1 MNKIYKVVWN
11 TVRNCYVVGSELIS
25 SKSGRHSTSNG
36 KSSSLKVTLTVLALC
51 GMTALGSGVAPAY
64 AADAGTAVASQYV
77 AVLVNTDNNYYY
89 TSRGRKV
96 QYGDTR
102 DFDGHSYHKE
112 TVSDETYWVRDGYT
126 IKYEENERYPGA
138 QKDNIIKAYKTSSY
152 EADSSDEGLLKSN
165 QIMVESA
172 GISTLTGVDLDN
184 VSGGTY
190 VGATNSGSTS
200 TPSSFNYMI
209 KDDNGTYVDAG
220 NTNFSK
226 RFKAATKN
234 TDGTYSYNGEV
245 IANDNL
251 YVVNEQVGVFL
262 TSSGKVY
269 TGKVFGANNE
279 VLMTTKSDEGTM
291 YSYWGADTPDPNTK
305 LADMTIGQFNQAL
318 EKVNNNSKAVAG
330 DTIKE
335 IKTTAKTDGGTIDLV
350 RRGQYNSATGK
361 YEGEYTVGDGITI
374 TSHGGTN
381 GEDVKI
387 NFSNG
392 TTGFDVAAGS
402 KVEAIKATESTTDIT
417 GLKINGETYNIKT
430 GQTYTAGDN
439 ITIDGNK
446 ISATDTTLVAG
457 KAEKKGDSYIVKDT
471 AGNEVTLEDVAS
483 ANKLTEVN
491 NQVTENTQNIT
502 RNTQNITKNTTNITE
517 LGEKLKGAVMYD
529 STATGF
535 NKNNVT
541 LGGTTYDSATKTGG
555 TKITNLARGTND
567 SDAVNFSQLSEV
579 KDAENYV
586 ISGSLSKTDG
596 TITLNRLKDGPVTI
610 TGLNDYVKGIDSYVT
625 SATLNGNT
633 LTLTRNQGLDSLT
646 VDLSSLT
653 EGLNT
658 SDYRVV
664 ANPAKDSGG
673 IYKPDASGNIELTVQ
688 DTKTGATAT
697 VQLSDIASATTVT
710 NNYTTL
716 DTKID
721 NTRTDIT
728 NEYNT
733 AIDNAKTEIQN
744 DYNTKIDAAKTHYYS
759 VNSSATGEG
768 SNYNNDGAVGLGS
781 IAVGANAY
789 ANGRIGA
796 SAFGNRAYADGERA
810 LAVGYG
816 SKAQGLAAIAIG
828 TGSRHGADGTDAIAI
843 GEQSYAKGNYTTAV
857 GGYSQAVADGAT
869 AFGQQAVASG
879 SNSTA
884 IGIQSQALGNQST
897 AVGDYSKTEG
907 IATAAFGGHSKTT
920 GDFATALGYASKS
933 VTRGTAVGAAS
944 SVTGE
949 TGTALGLLSTAS
961 ANGSVAL
968 GAQSSADIDAGVTGY
983 NPNAVEGEDLT
994 SPTWTSTLGAVSVG
1008 AAATVDKDGNP
1019 VAQKTRQITNLA
1031 AGTVDT
1037 DAVNV
1042 AQLKKSRVE
1051 LTDGTNTTV
1060 NSTNDETDGHVIYSV
1075 DVKTNGTINEGDTNI
1090 VTGDTVYNALQNV
1103 SWKAQVNGN
1112 DAKTVKKDGTLNFV
1126 NGDNIAI
1133 TSNDNGDI
1141 KISTTGLASS
1151 GDLWTAQAGGTDV
1164 KAVNQKVNFVGSDH
1178 ITVTGTD
1185 GQIQFE
1191 ATGLADTDFTNITNN
1206 AVTKIQ
1212 NIAKGEDVH
1221 IKADTYTV
1229 GNDGSVTMTYV
1240 DGNGNPV
1247 TGEAKITGIAKSDLS
1262 NITEEGDTYITKV
1275 ANKAVK
1281 VIDGE
1286 NTTVTPGKDGD
1297 VTTYAVNVDTSGKIE
1312 QNNTNIVTGDTVYNA
1327 LQNVSWK
1334 AQVNGTDAKTVKK
1347 DGTLNFID
1355 GDNIAITSNDNGD
1368 IKISTTGLASSGDL
1382 WTAQAG
1388 GTDVNAVNQKVNFVG
1403 SDHITVTGT
1412 DGQIKFEATGLADT
1426 DFTNITNNA
1435 ITKIQNIAKGE
1446 DVHIKAD
1453 TYTVGNDGSVTMT
1466 YVDGN
1471 GNPVTGEAKITGI
1484 AKSDLSNITNEGNNV
1499 INNIAKEAVK
1509 VVGGMNTTVEPSTTT
1524 DGPVEYKVNLNEDVN
1539 LGDTIYLNGSDG
1551 SISTTS
1557 GGAQLAFNNS
1567 GLTVSQAKNGLTNE
1581 TRIDGATITVDGGAG
1596 NQTIINGST
1605 AHIGSVLVNGG
1616 SGTATISGLTNQT
1629 TKYDGFA
1636 NGSGRAATEE
1646 QLKEVDS
1653 KAAAAKT
1660 TVTKGKNITVDEAK
1674 AADGSSTYTVGL
1686 ETDVVLGDNA
1696 IKLNGSDGSI
1706 SATSGGAQLAFNN
1719 SGLTVSQ
1726 AKDGLTN
1733 ETRIDGATITVDGG
1747 AGNQTIINGSTAHI
1761 GSVLVNGG
1769 SGTATISGLTN
1780 QTTKY
1785 DGFANG
1791 SGRAATEEQL
1801 KEVDSKAAAAK
1812 TTVTKGK
1819 NITVDE
1825 AKAADG
1831 SSTYTVGLETDVV
1844 LGDNAIKLNGS
1855 DGSISATSGTSSL
1868 NFNDKGLSLSN
1879 GKNSTVINGGTITV
1893 NGGDSVISGTQATFG
1908 KITLN
1913 AESGSTITGLSN
1925 TTTKYD
1931 GFATA
1936 GRAATEEQLK
1946 EVAGQAG
1953 EAIKTAGKGWNL
1965 TTKGASDS
1973 KTNIAPGG
1981 TVDFSSSNDNLV
1993 ISNAGADL
2001 SFSLSDNLDLTNN
2014 KDKKGSVKVGEN
2026 TTLTDE
2032 LLQVGKD
2039 VSLTA
2044 SALNVGTS
2052 SLTTS
2057 ALTVGGLTY
2066 ISSSGLNAN
2075 NRVISNVAT
2084 GVADTDAVNVG
2095 QLKSAI
2101 SGSQVSIKA
2110 GDGISVNKAGNQ
2122 YTINVNIEGLSNEHG
2137 TVSVSTDSD
2146 SSVIPKSTPTES
2158 ETITPAPAKRMNSLL
2173 VAEDAVV
2180 EPENSTSTGEKMY
2193 VKYTSNEVK
2202 LITDD
2207 ITNPEDAVTLNDGEK
2222 IDFVGGKNITTSSKQ
2237 GTDTDGKNYDKIT
2250 FSLKD
2255 DISVTS
2261 VTADKVT
2268 INNGPTINENG
2279 IDMNGKNITNTE
2291 SITINNGPT
2300 INSSGIDMNSQKIT
2314 NLADGE
2320 IAEGS
2325 TDAVNGGQL
2334 YNTNQAVIANAENI
2348 NSLSHSLNK
2357 LDSRINR
2364 VGAGAAALAALHPLD
2379 FDPDNKWDF
2388 AAGYG
2393 NYAGAN
2399 AVAIGTYYRPNENTM
2414 FSIGGSFGGGENMI
2428 NAGVSF
2434 KLGSGGSGITTSKT
2448 VMAKKIKEQDELLK
2462 AQDAKMKEQD
2472 EKIAKLEALV
2482 AQQGEMIQ
2490 QALGKK

>member
-77 AVLVNTDNNYYY
+77 AVLVNKDNNYYY
-89 TSRGRKV
+89 TSWGHKV

-112 TVSDETYWVRDGYT
+112 TVSGETYWVRDGYT

-138 QKDNIIKAYKTSSY
+138 RKDNIIKAYKTDSY
-152 EADSSDEGLLKSN
+152 EDSSDEGLLKSN
-165 QIMVESA
+165 QIMIESA
-172 GISTLTGVDLDN
+172 GISTLTGVDLDD

-209 KDDNGTYVDAG
+209 KDDNGTYINAG
-220 NTNFSK
+220 GSNYRTHFA
-226 RFKAATKN
+226 AATKN
-234 TDGTYSYNGEV
+234 SDGTYSYNGEV
-245 IANDNL
+245 LSNDNL
-251 YVVNEQVGVFL
+251 YVISSTDRYGNTTNKVGVFL

-279 VLMTTKSDEGTM
+279 VLMTTKSDSGTM

-335 IKTTAKTDGGTIDLV
+335 IKTTAKTEGGIDGGTIDLV
-350 RRGQYNSATGK
+350 RRGRYNSATGQ
-361 YEGEYTVGDGITI
+361 YEGEHKVGSGITV
-374 TSHGGTN
+374 SSRGGT
-381 GEDVKI
+381 GGKDVKI
-387 NFSNG
+387 HFSTGENN
-392 TTGFDVAAGS
+392 GFDVAAGS
-402 KVEAIKATESTTDIT
+402 KVEAVKATEDATDIT
-417 GLKINGETYNIKT
+417 SLKINGETYNIKT
-430 GQTYTAGDN
+430 GQDYKAGKNITINGNEISATDTDTTYTAGDN
-439 ITIDGNK
+439 VKINK
-446 ISATDTTLVAG
+446 DNVISATNTTLDAG

-483 ANKLTEVN
+483 ASQLTKVN
-491 NQVTENTQNIT
+491 NRVTKNTQDIT
-502 RNTQNITKNTTNITE
+502 NNTTNITE

-529 STATGF
+529 RTATSF
-535 NKNNVT
+535 DKNNVT
-541 LGGTTYDSATKTGG
+541 LGGTTYDSEKKTGG

-586 ISGSLSKTDG
+586 ISGSLSTTDG

-610 TGLNDYVKGIDSYVT
+610 TGLQSYVKGLDSYVT
-625 SATLNGNT
+625 SATLNGNM

-653 EGLNT
+653 EGLNK

-664 ANPAKDSGG
+664 ANPAEGSDG
-673 IYKPDASGNIELTVQ
+673 IYTPDDKGNIELTVQ
-688 DTKTGATAT
+688 DANSDKKTTIK
-697 VQLSDIASATTVT
+697 LSDIASVTTVDSKIT
-710 NNYTTL
+710 ETTQ
-716 DTKID
+716 T
-721 NTRTDIT
+721 IT
-728 NEYNT
+728 NEYKT

-744 DYNTKIDAAKTHYYS
+744 DYNTKIDAAKTHYFS
-759 VNSSATGEG
+759 VNPDNISGAG
-768 SNYNNDGAVGLGS
+768 NYDNDGAVGLDS
-781 IAVGANAY
+781 IAVGAGAY
-789 ANGRIGA
+789 ANGRLGA
-796 SAFGNRAYADGERA
+796 AAFGNRSHADGERS
-810 LAVGYG
+810 LAVGYNA
-816 SKAQGLAAIAIG
+816 KAEGMDTIAIG
-828 TGSRHGADGTDAIAI
+828 NSNNDKGAKGTNSIAIGAQADADGTQTIYRGKEYTD
-843 GEQSYAKGNYTTAV
+843 GTWGNATALGAYTEA
-857 GGYSQAVADGAT
+857 GAGAT
-869 AFGQQAVASG
+869 ALGASSKARG
-879 SNSTA
+879 WN
-884 IGIQSQALGNQST
+884 ST
-897 AVGDYSKTEG
+897 AVGMRAE
-907 IATAAFGGHSKTT
+907 
-920 GDFATALGYASKS
+920 
-933 VTRGTAVGAAS
+933 
-944 SVTGE
+944 
-949 TGTALGLLSTAS
+949 AS
-961 ANGSVAL
+961 AANGVAL
-968 GAQSSADIDAGVTGY
+968 GNASSATREADAKGVYDYVGYSAGV
-983 NPNAVEGEDLT
+983 VLSDGEKN
-994 SPTWTSTLGAVSVG
+994 STVWHANLGAVSIG
-1008 AAATVDKDGNP
+1008 NEAFATGETDEDGNLLHF
-1019 VAQKTRQITNLA
+1019 QYTRQLTGLA
-1031 AGTVDT
+1031 AGTADT

-1051 LTDGTNTTV
+1051 LTNGTNTTV
-1060 NSTNDETDGHVIYSV
+1060 KSTNDQTDGHVIYSV
-1075 DVKTNGTINEGDTNI
+1075 DVKTNGTIKQGDTNI
-1090 VTGDTVYNALQNV
+1090 VTGDTVYNALKDV
-1103 SWKAQVNGN
+1103 SWTANVNGQA
-1112 DAKTVKKDGTLNFV
+1112 AKTVKKDGTLNFV
-1126 NGDNIAI
+1126 NGDNISI
-1133 TSNDNGDI
+1133 SNEKGDI

-1185 GQIQFE
+1185 GQI
-1191 ATGLADTDFTNITNN
+1191 
-1206 AVTKIQ
+1206 
-1212 NIAKGEDVH
+1212 
-1221 IKADTYTV
+1221 
-1229 GNDGSVTMTYV
+1229 
-1240 DGNGNPV
+1240 
-1247 TGEAKITGIAKSDLS
+1247 
-1262 NITEEGDTYITKV
+1262 
-1275 ANKAVK
+1275 
-1281 VIDGE
+1281 
-1286 NTTVTPGKDGD
+1286 
-1297 VTTYAVNVDTSGKIE
+1297 
-1312 QNNTNIVTGDTVYNA
+1312 
-1327 LQNVSWK
+1327 
-1334 AQVNGTDAKTVKK
+1334 
-1347 DGTLNFID
+1347 
-1355 GDNIAITSNDNGD
+1355 
-1368 IKISTTGLASSGDL
+1368 
-1382 WTAQAG
+1382 
-1388 GTDVNAVNQKVNFVG
+1388 
-1403 SDHITVTGT
+1403 
-1412 DGQIKFEATGLADT
+1412 KFEATGLADT
-1426 DFTNITNNA
+1426 DLTNITNNA

-1471 GNPVTGEAKITGI
+1471 GNKVDGTAKITGI
-1484 AKSDLSNITNEGNNV
+1484 AKSDLTNITEGGKKV
-1499 INNIAKEAVK
+1499 INNLAKEAVK
-1509 VVGGMNTTVEPSTTT
+1509 VVSGMNTTVESSTTT

-1551 SISTTS
+1551 SISAKSGGAQLAFNNSGLTVSQAKNGLTNETRINGAEITVDGGIGNQTTIKGSTARIGSVLVNGGGGTATITGLTNKTTDYTGFANGSGRAATEEQLKEVDSKAAAAKTTVAKGKNITVDEAKAADGSSKYTVGLETDVVLGDNAIKLNGSDGSISAKS

-1605 AHIGSVLVNGG
+1605 ARIGSVLVNGG

-1660 TVTKGKNITVDEAK
+1660 TVTN
-1674 AADGSSTYTVGL
+1674 
-1686 ETDVVLGDNA
+1686 
-1696 IKLNGSDGSI
+1696 
-1706 SATSGGAQLAFNN
+1706 
-1719 SGLTVSQ
+1719 
-1726 AKDGLTN
+1726 
-1733 ETRIDGATITVDGG
+1733 
-1747 AGNQTIINGSTAHI
+1747 
-1761 GSVLVNGG
+1761 
-1769 SGTATISGLTN
+1769 
-1780 QTTKY
+1780 
-1785 DGFANG
+1785 
-1791 SGRAATEEQL
+1791 
-1801 KEVDSKAAAAK
+1801 
-1812 TTVTKGK
+1812 GK

-1879 GKNSTVINGGTITV
+1879 GKDSTVINGGTITV

-1908 KITLN
+1908 KIKLN
-1913 AESGSTITGLSN
+1913 AESGSTITGLTN
-1925 TTTKYD
+1925 TTTDYT

-1953 EAIKTAGKGWNL
+1953 EAIETAGKGWNL
-1965 TTKGASDS
+1965 TTNKGTA
-1973 KTNIAPGG
+1973 TNIAPGG
-1981 TVDFSSSNDNLV
+1981 TVDFSSSNDNLL

-2001 SFSLSDNLDLTNN
+2001 SFSLSDNLDLTKN
-2014 KDKKGSVKVGEN
+2014 DSKKGSVKVGEN
-2026 TTLTDE
+2026 TTLTDG
-2032 LLQVGKD
+2032 LLQVGTD

-2044 SALNVGTS
+2044 SALNVGNS

-2057 ALTVGGLTY
+2057 ALMIGGLTY
-2066 ISSSGLNAN
+2066 INSNGLNAN
-2075 NRVISNVAT
+2075 NRVISNVAA
-2084 GVADTDAVNVG
+2084 GILDTDAVNVG

-2110 GDGISVNKAGNQ
+2110 GDGISVAKTGNQ
-2122 YTINVNIEGLSNEHG
+2122 YTINVNIEGVTNNQG
-2137 TVSVSTDSD
+2137 KVTVSTGD
-2146 SSVIPKSTPTES
+2146 
-2158 ETITPAPAKRMNSLL
+2158 
-2173 VAEDAVV
+2173 
-2180 EPENSTSTGEKMY
+2180 STSTESGSESGSSGAKKSQVMDLMY
-2193 VKYTSNEVK
+2193 RTESNEVAPETT
-2202 LITDD
+2202 TDTGKA
-2207 ITNPEDAVTLNDGEK
+2207 IQIESIPEDIKLEADDNQAASVVNGETIK
-2222 IDFVGGKNITTSSKQ
+2222 IAGDGKNISTKANVTGAGSM
-2237 GTDTDGKNYDKIT
+2237 DTISV
-2250 FSLKD
+2250 SLKP
-2255 DISVTS
+2255 DIHVNS
-2261 VTADKVT
+2261 VT
-2268 INNGPTINENG
+2268 INNGGPTINNTG
-2279 IDMNGKNITNTE
+2279 IDMNGKSITNVENITV
-2291 SITINNGPT
+2291 NNGPT

-2482 AQQGEMIQ
+2482 ARQGEMIQ

>member
-77 AVLVNTDNNYYY
+77 AVLVNDSNNSKRNYR
-89 TSRGRKV
+89 T
-96 QYGDTR
+96 
-102 DFDGHSYHKE
+102 FDGYSYHKE
-112 TVSDETYWVRDGYT
+112 TVSGETYWVRDGYT
-126 IKYEENERYPGA
+126 IKYEENKRYPGA
-138 QKDNIIKAYKTSSY
+138 RKDNIIKAYKTDSY
-152 EADSSDEGLLKSN
+152 RASSDEGLLKSN
-165 QIMVESA
+165 QIMIESA
-172 GISTLTGVDLDN
+172 GISTLTGVDLDD

-209 KDDNGTYVDAG
+209 KDDNGTYIDAG
-220 NTNFSK
+220 GSNYRTHFA
-226 RFKAATKN
+226 AATKN
-234 TDGTYSYNGEV
+234 SDGTYSYNGEV
-245 IANDNL
+245 LSNDNL
-251 YVVNEQVGVFL
+251 YVISSTDRYGKTTNKVGVFL

-350 RRGQYNSATGK
+350 RRGQYNSATGQ

-446 ISATDTTLVAG
+446 ISATDTALVDG

-491 NQVTENTQNIT
+491 NQVTENTK
-502 RNTQNITKNTTNITE
+502 NITKNTTNITE

-541 LGGTTYDSATKTGG
+541 LGGTTYDSAKKTGG

-610 TGLNDYVKGIDSYVT
+610 TGLKDYVKGIDSYVT

-653 EGLNT
+653 EGLNK

-664 ANPAKDSGG
+664 ANPAEGSDG
-673 IYKPDASGNIELTVQ
+673 IYTPDDKGNIELTVQ
-688 DTKTGATAT
+688 DANSDKKTTIK
-697 VQLSDIASATTVT
+697 LSDIASVTTVDSKIT
-710 NNYTTL
+710 ETTQ
-716 DTKID
+716 T
-721 NTRTDIT
+721 IT
-728 NEYNT
+728 NEYKT

-744 DYNTKIDAAKTHYYS
+744 DYNTKIDAAKTHYFS
-759 VNSSATGEG
+759 VNPDNISGAG
-768 SNYNNDGAVGLGS
+768 NYDNDGAVGLDS
-781 IAVGANAY
+781 IAVGVGAY
-789 ANGRIGA
+789 ANGRLGA
-796 SAFGNRAYADGERA
+796 AAFGNRSHADGERS
-810 LAVGYG
+810 LAVGYNA
-816 SKAQGLAAIAIG
+816 KAEGMDTIAIG
-828 TGSRHGADGTDAIAI
+828 NSNNDKGAKGTNSIAIGAQADADGTQTIYRGKEYTD
-843 GEQSYAKGNYTTAV
+843 GTWGNATALGAYTEA
-857 GGYSQAVADGAT
+857 GAGAT
-869 AFGQQAVASG
+869 ALGASSKARG
-879 SNSTA
+879 WN
-884 IGIQSQALGNQST
+884 ST
-897 AVGDYSKTEG
+897 AVGMRAE
-907 IATAAFGGHSKTT
+907 
-920 GDFATALGYASKS
+920 AS
-933 VTRGTAVGAAS
+933 V
-944 SVTGE
+944 
-949 TGTALGLLSTAS
+949 
-961 ANGSVAL
+961 ANGVAL
-968 GAQSSADIDAGVTGY
+968 GNASSATREADAKGVYDYVGYSAGV
-983 NPNAVEGEDLT
+983 VLSDGEKN
-994 SPTWTSTLGAVSVG
+994 STVWHANLGAVSIG
-1008 AAATVDKDGNP
+1008 NEAFATGETDEDGNLLHF
-1019 VAQKTRQITNLA
+1019 QYTRQLTGLA
-1031 AGTVDT
+1031 AGTADT

-1060 NSTNDETDGHVIYSV
+1060 KSTNDQTDGHVIYSV

-1103 SWKAQVNGN
+1103 SWKAKVNGN
-1112 DAKTVKKDGTLNFV
+1112 DAKTVAKDGTLNFV
-1126 NGDNIAI
+1126 NGDNINI
-1133 TSNDNGDI
+1133 INDNGDI

-1151 GDLWTAQAGGTDV
+1151 GDLWTAQAGGKDV
-1164 KAVNQKVNFVGSDH
+1164 SAVKQKVNFNS
-1178 ITVTGTD
+1178 TD
-1185 GQIQFE
+1185 KHLVVESTKDGEIAF
-1191 ATGLADTDFTNITNN
+1191 ATKDLADTSFTNITKEGN
-1206 AVTKIQ
+1206 TYIKKL
-1212 NIAKGEDVH
+1212 AKGEDRH
-1221 IKADTYTV
+1221 IEAQEYAV

-1240 DGNGNPV
+1240 DGNGNTV
-1247 TGEAKITGIAKSDLS
+1247 DGTAKITGIAKSDLS
-1262 NITEEGDTYITKV
+1262 NITT
-1275 ANKAVK
+1275 
-1281 VIDGE
+1281 
-1286 NTTVTPGKDGD
+1286 
-1297 VTTYAVNVDTSGKIE
+1297 
-1312 QNNTNIVTGDTVYNA
+1312 
-1327 LQNVSWK
+1327 
-1334 AQVNGTDAKTVKK
+1334 
-1347 DGTLNFID
+1347 
-1355 GDNIAITSNDNGD
+1355 
-1368 IKISTTGLASSGDL
+1368 
-1382 WTAQAG
+1382 
-1388 GTDVNAVNQKVNFVG
+1388 
-1403 SDHITVTGT
+1403 
-1412 DGQIKFEATGLADT
+1412 
-1426 DFTNITNNA
+1426 
-1435 ITKIQNIAKGE
+1435 
-1446 DVHIKAD
+1446 
-1453 TYTVGNDGSVTMT
+1453 
-1466 YVDGN
+1466 
-1471 GNPVTGEAKITGI
+1471 
-1484 AKSDLSNITNEGNNV
+1484 EGNNV

-1509 VVGGMNTTVEPSTTT
+1509 VVGGMNMTVESSTTT
-1524 DGPVEYKVNLNEDVN
+1524 DGPLEYKVNLNEDVN

-1551 SISTTS
+1551 SISAKSGGAQLAFNNSGLTVSQAKNGLTNETRIDGATITVDGGAGNQTIINGSTARIGSVLVNGGSGTATISGLTNQTTKYDGFANGSGRAATEEQLKEVDSKAAAAKTTVTNGKNITVDEAKAADGSSTYTVGLETDVVLGDNAIKLNGSDGSISAKS

-1616 SGTATISGLTNQT
+1616 GGTATITGLTNKT
-1629 TKYDGFA
+1629 TDYTGFA
-1636 NGSGRAATEE
+1636 NGS
-1646 QLKEVDS
+1646 
-1653 KAAAAKT
+1653 
-1660 TVTKGKNITVDEAK
+1660 
-1674 AADGSSTYTVGL
+1674 
-1686 ETDVVLGDNA
+1686 
-1696 IKLNGSDGSI
+1696 
-1706 SATSGGAQLAFNN
+1706 
-1719 SGLTVSQ
+1719 
-1726 AKDGLTN
+1726 
-1733 ETRIDGATITVDGG
+1733 
-1747 AGNQTIINGSTAHI
+1747 
-1761 GSVLVNGG
+1761 
-1769 SGTATISGLTN
+1769 
-1780 QTTKY
+1780 
-1785 DGFANG
+1785 
-1791 SGRAATEEQL
+1791 
-1801 KEVDSKAAAAK
+1801 
-1812 TTVTKGK
+1812 
-1819 NITVDE
+1819 
-1825 AKAADG
+1825 
-1831 SSTYTVGLETDVV
+1831 
-1844 LGDNAIKLNGS
+1844 
-1855 DGSISATSGTSSL
+1855 
-1868 NFNDKGLSLSN
+1868 
-1879 GKNSTVINGGTITV
+1879 
-1893 NGGDSVISGTQATFG
+1893 
-1908 KITLN
+1908 
-1913 AESGSTITGLSN
+1913 
-1925 TTTKYD
+1925 
-1931 GFATA
+1931 

-1953 EAIKTAGKGWNL
+1953 EAIETAGKGWNL
-1965 TTKGASDS
+1965 TTNGKEAS
-1973 KTNIAPGG
+1973 KTNIKPGG
-1981 TVDFSSSNDNLV
+1981 TVDFSSSNDNLL

-2001 SFSLSDNLDLTNN
+2001 SFSLSDNLDLTKN
-2014 KDKKGSVKVGEN
+2014 DSKKGSVKVGEN
-2026 TTLTDE
+2026 TALSNE
-2032 LLQVGKD
+2032 LLQVG
-2039 VSLTA
+2039 
-2044 SALNVGTS
+2044 NS

-2057 ALTVGGLTY
+2057 ALMVGGLTY
-2066 ISSSGLNAN
+2066 INSSGLNAN
-2075 NRVISNVAT
+2075 NRVISNVAD
-2084 GVADTDAVNVG
+2084 GILDTDAVNVG

-2110 GDGISVNKAGNQ
+2110 GDGISIAKTGNQ
-2122 YTINVNIEGLSNEHG
+2122 YTINVNIEGVTNNQG
-2137 TVSVSTDSD
+2137 KVTVSTGD
-2146 SSVIPKSTPTES
+2146 
-2158 ETITPAPAKRMNSLL
+2158 
-2173 VAEDAVV
+2173 
-2180 EPENSTSTGEKMY
+2180 STSTESGSESGSSGAKKSQVMDLMY
-2193 VKYTSNEVK
+2193 RTESNEVAPETT
-2202 LITDD
+2202 TDTGKA
-2207 ITNPEDAVTLNDGEK
+2207 IQIESIPEDIKLEADDNQVASVVNGETIKIAGDGTNISTAATVTESG
-2222 IDFVGGKNITTSSKQ
+2222 SM
-2237 GTDTDGKNYDKIT
+2237 DTISV
-2250 FSLKD
+2250 SLKP
-2255 DISVTS
+2255 DIQVDS
-2261 VTADKVT
+2261 VT
-2268 INNGPTINENG
+2268 INNG
-2279 IDMNGKNITNTE
+2279 
-2291 SITINNGPT
+2291 GPT

>member
-77 AVLVNTDNNYYY
+77 AVLVNKDNNYYY
-89 TSRGRKV
+89 TSWGHKV

-112 TVSDETYWVRDGYT
+112 TVSGETYWVRDGYT

-138 QKDNIIKAYKTSSY
+138 RKDNIIKAYKTDSY
-152 EADSSDEGLLKSN
+152 EDSSDEGLLKSN
-165 QIMVESA
+165 QIMIESA
-172 GISTLTGVDLDN
+172 GISTLTGVDLDD

-209 KDDNGTYVDAG
+209 KDDNGTYIDAG
-220 NTNFSK
+220 GSNYRTHFA
-226 RFKAATKN
+226 AATKN
-234 TDGTYSYNGEV
+234 SDGTYSYNGEV
-245 IANDNL
+245 LSNDNL
-251 YVVNEQVGVFL
+251 YVISSTDRYGNTTNKVGVFL

-335 IKTTAKTDGGTIDLV
+335 IKTTAKTEGGTDGGTIDLV
-350 RRGQYNSATGK
+350 RRGQYNSATGQ

-381 GEDVKI
+381 GKDVKI

-446 ISATDTTLVAG
+446 ISATDTALVDG

-483 ANKLTEVN
+483 ASKLTEVN
-491 NQVTENTQNIT
+491 NQVTKNTQDIT
-502 RNTQNITKNTTNITE
+502 NNTTNITE

-529 STATGF
+529 RTATGF
-535 NKNNVT
+535 DKNNVT
-541 LGGTTYDSATKTGG
+541 LGGTPYDSTTKTGG
-555 TKITNLARGTND
+555 TKITNLARGTKD

-610 TGLNDYVKGIDSYVT
+610 TGLKDYVKGIDSYVT

-653 EGLNT
+653 EGLNK

-664 ANPAKDSGG
+664 ANPAEGSDG
-673 IYKPDASGNIELTVQ
+673 IYTPDDKGNIELTVQ
-688 DTKTGATAT
+688 DANSDKKTTIK
-697 VQLSDIASATTVT
+697 LSDIASVTTVDSKIT
-710 NNYTTL
+710 ETTQ
-716 DTKID
+716 T
-721 NTRTDIT
+721 IT
-728 NEYNT
+728 NEYKT

-744 DYNTKIDAAKTHYYS
+744 DYNTKIDAAKTHYFS
-759 VNSSATGEG
+759 VNPDNISGAG
-768 SNYNNDGAVGLGS
+768 NYDNDGAVGLDS
-781 IAVGANAY
+781 IAVGAGAY
-789 ANGRIGA
+789 ANGRLGA
-796 SAFGNRAYADGERA
+796 AAFGNRSHADGERS
-810 LAVGYG
+810 LAVGYNA
-816 SKAQGLAAIAIG
+816 KAEGMDTIAIG
-828 TGSRHGADGTDAIAI
+828 NSNNDKGAKGTNSIAIGAQADADGTQTIYRGKEYTD
-843 GEQSYAKGNYTTAV
+843 GTWGNATALGAYTEA
-857 GGYSQAVADGAT
+857 GAGAT
-869 AFGQQAVASG
+869 ALGASSKARG
-879 SNSTA
+879 WN
-884 IGIQSQALGNQST
+884 ST
-897 AVGDYSKTEG
+897 AVGMRAE
-907 IATAAFGGHSKTT
+907 
-920 GDFATALGYASKS
+920 AS
-933 VTRGTAVGAAS
+933 V
-944 SVTGE
+944 
-949 TGTALGLLSTAS
+949 
-961 ANGSVAL
+961 ANGVAL
-968 GAQSSADIDAGVTGY
+968 GNASSATREADAKGVYDYVGYSAGV
-983 NPNAVEGEDLT
+983 VLSDGEKN
-994 SPTWTSTLGAVSVG
+994 STVWHANLGAVSIG
-1008 AAATVDKDGNP
+1008 NEAFATGETDEDGNLLHF
-1019 VAQKTRQITNLA
+1019 QYTRQLTGLA
-1031 AGTVDT
+1031 AGTADT

-1051 LTDGTNTTV
+1051 LTNGTNTTV
-1060 NSTNDETDGHVIYSV
+1060 KSTNDQTDGHVIYSV
-1075 DVKTNGTINEGDTNI
+1075 DVKTNGTIKQGDTNI
-1090 VTGDTVYNALQNV
+1090 VTGDTVYNALKDV
-1103 SWKAQVNGN
+1103 SWTANVNGQA
-1112 DAKTVKKDGTLNFV
+1112 AKTVKKDGTLNFV
-1126 NGDNIAI
+1126 NGDNISI
-1133 TSNDNGDI
+1133 SNEKGDI

-1185 GQIQFE
+1185 GQI
-1191 ATGLADTDFTNITNN
+1191 
-1206 AVTKIQ
+1206 
-1212 NIAKGEDVH
+1212 
-1221 IKADTYTV
+1221 
-1229 GNDGSVTMTYV
+1229 
-1240 DGNGNPV
+1240 
-1247 TGEAKITGIAKSDLS
+1247 
-1262 NITEEGDTYITKV
+1262 
-1275 ANKAVK
+1275 
-1281 VIDGE
+1281 
-1286 NTTVTPGKDGD
+1286 
-1297 VTTYAVNVDTSGKIE
+1297 
-1312 QNNTNIVTGDTVYNA
+1312 
-1327 LQNVSWK
+1327 
-1334 AQVNGTDAKTVKK
+1334 
-1347 DGTLNFID
+1347 
-1355 GDNIAITSNDNGD
+1355 
-1368 IKISTTGLASSGDL
+1368 
-1382 WTAQAG
+1382 
-1388 GTDVNAVNQKVNFVG
+1388 
-1403 SDHITVTGT
+1403 
-1412 DGQIKFEATGLADT
+1412 KFEATGLADT
-1426 DFTNITNNA
+1426 DLTNITNNA

-1446 DVHIKAD
+1446 DVHIKSD
-1453 TYTVGNDGSVTMT
+1453 TYTVDNDGSVTMT

-1471 GNPVTGEAKITGI
+1471 GNTVGGTAKITGI
-1484 AKSDLSNITNEGNNV
+1484 AKSDLSNITTEGNTV
-1499 INNIAKEAVK
+1499 INNIAKKAVK
-1509 VVGGMNTTVEPSTTT
+1509 VVGGMNTTVESSTTT

-1551 SISTTS
+1551 SISAKSGGAQLAFNTSGLTVSQAKNGLTNKTRIDGATITVDGGVGNQTIINGSTAHIGSVLVNGGGGTATITGLTNKTTDYTGFANGSGRAATEEQLKEVDSKAAAAKTTVTNGKNITVNEAKADDGSSTYTVGLATDVTLGDNAIKLNGSDGSISAKS

-1660 TVTKGKNITVDEAK
+1660 TVTN
-1674 AADGSSTYTVGL
+1674 
-1686 ETDVVLGDNA
+1686 
-1696 IKLNGSDGSI
+1696 
-1706 SATSGGAQLAFNN
+1706 
-1719 SGLTVSQ
+1719 
-1726 AKDGLTN
+1726 
-1733 ETRIDGATITVDGG
+1733 
-1747 AGNQTIINGSTAHI
+1747 
-1761 GSVLVNGG
+1761 
-1769 SGTATISGLTN
+1769 
-1780 QTTKY
+1780 
-1785 DGFANG
+1785 
-1791 SGRAATEEQL
+1791 
-1801 KEVDSKAAAAK
+1801 
-1812 TTVTKGK
+1812 GK

-1879 GKNSTVINGGTITV
+1879 GKDSTVINGGTITV

-1908 KITLN
+1908 KIKLN
-1913 AESGSTITGLSN
+1913 AEGGSTITGLTN
-1925 TTTKYD
+1925 TTTDYT

-1953 EAIKTAGKGWNL
+1953 EAIETAGKGWNL
-1965 TTKGASDS
+1965 TTNGKESS
-1973 KTNIAPGG
+1973 KTNIKPGG
-1981 TVDFSSSNDNLV
+1981 TVDFSSSNDNLL

-2001 SFSLSDNLDLTNN
+2001 SFSLSDNLDLTKN
-2014 KDKKGSVKVGEN
+2014 DSKKGSVKVGEN
-2026 TTLTDE
+2026 TTLTDG
-2032 LLQVGKD
+2032 LLRVGTD

-2044 SALNVGTS
+2044 SALNVGNS

-2057 ALTVGGLTY
+2057 ALMVGGLTY
-2066 ISSSGLNAN
+2066 INSNGLNAN
-2075 NRVISNVAT
+2075 NRVISNVAA
-2084 GVADTDAVNVG
+2084 GILDTDAVNVG

-2110 GDGISVNKAGNQ
+2110 GDGISVAKTGNQ
-2122 YTINVNIEGLSNEHG
+2122 YTINVNIEGVTNNQG
-2137 TVSVSTDSD
+2137 KVTVSTGD
-2146 SSVIPKSTPTES
+2146 
-2158 ETITPAPAKRMNSLL
+2158 
-2173 VAEDAVV
+2173 
-2180 EPENSTSTGEKMY
+2180 STSTESGSESGSSGAKKSQVMDLMY
-2193 VKYTSNEVK
+2193 RTESNEVAPETT
-2202 LITDD
+2202 TDTGKA
-2207 ITNPEDAVTLNDGEK
+2207 IQIESIPEDIKLEADDNQAASVVNGETIKIAGDGTNISTAATVTESG
-2222 IDFVGGKNITTSSKQ
+2222 SM
-2237 GTDTDGKNYDKIT
+2237 DTISV
-2250 FSLKD
+2250 SLKP
-2255 DISVTS
+2255 DIQVDS
-2261 VTADKVT
+2261 VT
-2268 INNGPTINENG
+2268 INNGGPTINNTG
-2279 IDMNGKNITNTE
+2279 IDMNGKSITNVENITV
-2291 SITINNGPT
+2291 NNGPT

-2482 AQQGEMIQ
+2482 ARQGEMIQ

>member
-25 SKSGRHSTSNG
+25 SKSGRHSTSND

-64 AADAGTAVASQYV
+64 AADAGMAVASQYV
-77 AVLVNTDNNYYY
+77 AVLVNKDNNYY
-89 TSRGRKV
+89 TSRGRTV

-102 DFDGHSYHKE
+102 YFDGHSYHKE
-112 TVSDETYWVRDGYT
+112 TVSGETYWVRDGYS

-138 QKDNIIKAYKTSSY
+138 QKNNIIKAYKTSSY
-152 EADSSDEGLLKSN
+152 TADSDEGLLKSN

-279 VLMTTKSDEGTM
+279 VLMTTKSDSGTM

-402 KVEAIKATESTTDIT
+402 KVEAVGTKEATT

-430 GQTYTAGDN
+430 GQTYTEGDN
-439 ITIDGNK
+439 ITIDGNI

-483 ANKLTEVN
+483 ANELTEVN
-491 NQVTENTQNIT
+491 NRVTKNTQDIT
-502 RNTQNITKNTTNITE
+502 NNTTNITN

-529 STATGF
+529 STDTGF

-541 LGGTTYDSATKTGG
+541 LGGTPYDSTTKTGG

-567 SDAVNFSQLSEV
+567 SDAVNFSQLKEV
-579 KDAENYV
+579 EDAENYV
-586 ISGSLSKTDG
+586 TDGSLSTTDG

-610 TGLNDYVKGIDSYVT
+610 TGLKDYVKGIDSYVT
-625 SATLNGNT
+625 RATLNGNT
-633 LTLTRNQGLDSLT
+633 LTLARNQGLDSLT
-646 VDLSSLT
+646 VNLGSLTDGLSST
-653 EGLNT
+653 
-658 SDYRVV
+658 DYRLIASATNGGKYVV
-664 ANPAKDSGG
+664 KNGEV
-673 IYKPDASGNIELTVQ
+673 NLTVQ
-688 DTKTGATAT
+688 DAQNPNHMETITISG
-697 VQLSDIASATTVT
+697 LASAADV
-710 NNYTTL
+710 
-716 DTKID
+716 
-721 NTRTDIT
+721 
-728 NEYNT
+728 NESKVHYFSVYEQKNM
-733 AIDNAKTEIQN
+733 AKLP
-744 DYNTKIDAAKTHYYS
+744 K
-759 VNSSATGEG
+759 
-768 SNYNNDGAVGLGS
+768 NYNNDGATGD
-781 IAVGANAY
+781 
-789 ANGRIGA
+789 R
-796 SAFGNRAYADGERA
+796 
-810 LAVGYG
+810 
-816 SKAQGLAAIAIG
+816 AIAIG
-828 TGSRHGADGTDAIAI
+828 VNASASGKFSVAI
-843 GEQSYAKGNYTTAV
+843 GSGQNSDGATTSGNYATAV
-857 GGYSQAVADGAT
+857 GNGSLASGESSMALGYNAKAINASSVAVGNESL
-869 AFGQQAVASG
+869 VNG
-879 SNSTA
+879 SNSM
-884 IGIQSQALGNQST
+884 ALGASSAVGNQDSIVDSAT
-897 AVGDYSKTEG
+897 AVGSL
-907 IATAAFGGHSKTT
+907 AHV
-920 GDFATALGYASKS
+920 YA
-933 VTRGTAVGAAS
+933 
-944 SVTGE
+944 E
-949 TGTALGLLSTAS
+949 DGTALGENAEVLSKGKMGTALGTAAKVKAREGTAIGAYSSVS
-961 ANGSVAL
+961 AEGGVAVGKGSVANR
-968 GAQSSADIDAGVTGY
+968 AAGMKGY
-983 NPNAVEGEDLT
+983 APVGEAGI
-994 SPTWTSTLGAVSVG
+994 SPVWKATDGAVSLG
-1008 AAATVDKDGNP
+1008 SDSSAR
-1019 VAQKTRQITNLA
+1019 TRQITNLA
-1031 AGTVDT
+1031 AGTENT

-1042 AQLKKSRVE
+1042 AQLKRARVE

-1060 NSTNDETDGHVIYSV
+1060 KSTNDQTDGHVIYSV

-1103 SWKAQVNGN
+1103 SWTAKVNGT
-1112 DAKTVKKDGTLNFV
+1112 DAKTVAKDGTLNFIDS
-1126 NGDNIAI
+1126 DNIAI
-1133 TSNDNGDI
+1133 TSTADGDI
-1141 KISTTGLASS
+1141 QIFTKGLASS
-1151 GDLWTAQAGGTDV
+1151 GDLWTAQAGGKDV
-1164 KAVNQKVNFVGSDH
+1164 KAVDQKVNFNSTDKHLVVESTQDGE
-1178 ITVTGTD
+1178 IT
-1185 GQIQFE
+1185 F
-1191 ATGLADTDFTNITNN
+1191 ATKDLADTSFTNITEKGN
-1206 AVTKIQ
+1206 TYIKKL
-1212 NIAKGEDVH
+1212 AKGEDVH
-1221 IKADTYTV
+1221 IEAKEYAVND
-1229 GNDGSVTMTYV
+1229 DGSVTMTYV
-1240 DGNGNPV
+1240 DGNRNTVDG
-1247 TGEAKITGIAKSDLS
+1247 TAKITGIAKSDLT
-1262 NITEEGDTYITKV
+1262 NITEG
-1275 ANKAVK
+1275 
-1281 VIDGE
+1281 
-1286 NTTVTPGKDGD
+1286 GK
-1297 VTTYAVNVDTSGKIE
+1297 K
-1312 QNNTNIVTGDTVYNA
+1312 
-1327 LQNVSWK
+1327 
-1334 AQVNGTDAKTVKK
+1334 
-1347 DGTLNFID
+1347 
-1355 GDNIAITSNDNGD
+1355 
-1368 IKISTTGLASSGDL
+1368 
-1382 WTAQAG
+1382 
-1388 GTDVNAVNQKVNFVG
+1388 
-1403 SDHITVTGT
+1403 
-1412 DGQIKFEATGLADT
+1412 
-1426 DFTNITNNA
+1426 
-1435 ITKIQNIAKGE
+1435 
-1446 DVHIKAD
+1446 
-1453 TYTVGNDGSVTMT
+1453 
-1466 YVDGN
+1466 
-1471 GNPVTGEAKITGI
+1471 
-1484 AKSDLSNITNEGNNV
+1484 V
-1499 INNIAKEAVK
+1499 INNLAKEAVK
-1509 VVGGMNTTVEPSTTT
+1509 VVGGMNTTVESSTTT

-1551 SISTTS
+1551 SISAKS

-1605 AHIGSVLVNGG
+1605 ARIGGVLVNGG

-1646 QLKEVDS
+1646 QLKEVNS
-1653 KAAAAKT
+1653 KATAAKT
-1660 TVTKGKNITVDEAK
+1660 TVTAGNNIEVKGQSDAN
-1674 AADGSSTYTVGL
+1674 GSTYTVAL
-1686 ETDVVLGDNA
+1686 ADDVSLGNNA
-1696 IKLNGSDGSI
+1696 I
-1706 SATSGGAQLAFNN
+1706 
-1719 SGLTVSQ
+1719 
-1726 AKDGLTN
+1726 
-1733 ETRIDGATITVDGG
+1733 
-1747 AGNQTIINGSTAHI
+1747 
-1761 GSVLVNGG
+1761 
-1769 SGTATISGLTN
+1769 
-1780 QTTKY
+1780 
-1785 DGFANG
+1785 
-1791 SGRAATEEQL
+1791 QL
-1801 KEVDSKAAAAK
+1801 K
-1812 TTVTKGK
+1812 
-1819 NITVDE
+1819 
-1825 AKAADG
+1825 
-1831 SSTYTVGLETDVV
+1831 
-1844 LGDNAIKLNGS
+1844 GS

-1868 NFNDKGLSLSN
+1868 NFNNKGLSLSN
-1879 GKNSTVINGGTITV
+1879 DMSSTVINGGTITV
-1893 NGGDSVISGTQATFG
+1893 NGGESVISGTQATFG
-1908 KITLN
+1908 KINLN

-1925 TTTKYD
+1925 TTTDYT
-1931 GFATA
+1931 GFANGS

-1953 EAIKTAGKGWNL
+1953 EAIETAGKGWNL
-1965 TTKGASDS
+1965 TTNGKEAS
-1973 KTNIAPGG
+1973 KTNIKPGG
-1981 TVDFSSSNDNLV
+1981 TVDFSSNNDNLV

-2001 SFSLSDNLDLTNN
+2001 SFSLSDNLDLTKN
-2014 KDKKGSVKVGEN
+2014 DSKKGSVKVGEN
-2026 TTLTDE
+2026 TALTNE

-2044 SALNVGTS
+2044 SALNVGNS
-2052 SLTTS
+2052 SLTTDT
-2057 ALTVGGLTY
+2057 LKVGGIAY
-2066 ISSSGLNAN
+2066 ITSSGLNAN
-2075 NRVISNVAT
+2075 GQFISNVKA
-2084 GVADTDAVNVG
+2084 GVLDTDAVNVG

-2137 TVSVSTDSD
+2137 TVHVSTDSD
-2146 SSVIPKSTPTES
+2146 PSVVSKSTPTES

-2173 VAEDAVV
+2173 LAEEAVAA
-2180 EPENSTSTGEKMY
+2180 EPENGSSTGKKMY

-2207 ITNPEDAVTLNDGEK
+2207 ITKPEDAVTLNDGEK
-2222 IDFVGGKNITTSSKQ
+2222 IDFVGGKNITTSSDH
-2237 GTDTDGKNYDKIT
+2237 GTDTDSKNYDKIT

-2279 IDMNGKNITNTE
+2279 IDMNGKSITNVENITV
-2291 SITINNGPT
+2291 NNGPT
-2300 INSSGIDMNSQKIT
+2300 INNSGIDMNSQKIT

-2434 KLGSGGSGITTSKT
+2434 KFGSGGSGITTSKT

>member
-77 AVLVNTDNNYYY
+77 AVLVNKDNNYYY
-89 TSRGRKV
+89 TSWGHKV

-112 TVSDETYWVRDGYT
+112 TVSGETYWVRDGYT

-138 QKDNIIKAYKTSSY
+138 RKDNIIKAYKTDSY
-152 EADSSDEGLLKSN
+152 EDSSDEGLLKSN
-165 QIMVESA
+165 QIMIESA
-172 GISTLTGVDLDN
+172 GISTLTGVDLDD

-209 KDDNGTYVDAG
+209 KDDNGTYIDAG
-220 NTNFSK
+220 GSNYRTHFA
-226 RFKAATKN
+226 AATKN
-234 TDGTYSYNGEV
+234 SDGTYSYNGEV
-245 IANDNL
+245 LSNDNL
-251 YVVNEQVGVFL
+251 YVISSTDRYGNTTNKVGVFL

-279 VLMTTKSDEGTM
+279 VLMTTKSDSGTM

-335 IKTTAKTDGGTIDLV
+335 IKTTAKTEGGTDGGTIDLV
-350 RRGQYNSATGK
+350 RRGRYNSATGQ
-361 YEGEYTVGDGITI
+361 YEGEHKVGSGITV
-374 TSHGGTN
+374 TSRGGT
-381 GEDVKI
+381 GGKDVKI
-387 NFSNG
+387 HFSTGENN
-392 TTGFDVAAGS
+392 GFDVAAGS
-402 KVEAIKATESTTDIT
+402 KVEAVKATEDATDIT
-417 GLKINGETYNIKT
+417 SLKINGETYNIKT
-430 GQTYTAGDN
+430 GQDYKAGKNITINGNEISATDTDTTYTAGDN
-439 ITIDGNK
+439 VKISKDNV
-446 ISATDTTLVAG
+446 ISATNTTLDAG

-483 ANKLTEVN
+483 ASQLTKVN
-491 NQVTENTQNIT
+491 NQVTKNTQDIT
-502 RNTQNITKNTTNITE
+502 NNTTNITE

-529 STATGF
+529 RTATSF
-535 NKNNVT
+535 DKNNVT
-541 LGGTTYDSATKTGG
+541 LGGTTYDSEKKTGG

-586 ISGSLSKTDG
+586 ISGSLSTTDG

-610 TGLNDYVKGIDSYVT
+610 TGLQSYVKGLDSYVT
-625 SATLNGNT
+625 SATLNGNM

-653 EGLNT
+653 EGLNK

-664 ANPAKDSGG
+664 ANPAEGSDG
-673 IYKPDASGNIELTVQ
+673 IYTPDDKGNIELTVQ
-688 DTKTGATAT
+688 DANSDKKTTIK
-697 VQLSDIASATTVT
+697 LSDIASVTTVDSKIT
-710 NNYTTL
+710 ETTQ
-716 DTKID
+716 T
-721 NTRTDIT
+721 IT
-728 NEYNT
+728 NEYKT

-744 DYNTKIDAAKTHYYS
+744 DYNTKIDAAKTHYFS
-759 VNSSATGEG
+759 VNPDNISGAG
-768 SNYNNDGAVGLGS
+768 NYDNDGAVGLDS
-781 IAVGANAY
+781 IAVGAGAY
-789 ANGRIGA
+789 ANGRLGA
-796 SAFGNRAYADGERA
+796 AAFGNRSHADGERS
-810 LAVGYG
+810 LAVGYNA
-816 SKAQGLAAIAIG
+816 KAEGMDTIAIG
-828 TGSRHGADGTDAIAI
+828 NSNNDKGAKGTNSIAIGAQADADGTQTIYRGKEYTD
-843 GEQSYAKGNYTTAV
+843 GTWGNATALGAYTEA
-857 GGYSQAVADGAT
+857 GAGAT
-869 AFGQQAVASG
+869 ALGASSKARG
-879 SNSTA
+879 WN
-884 IGIQSQALGNQST
+884 ST
-897 AVGDYSKTEG
+897 AVGMRAE
-907 IATAAFGGHSKTT
+907 
-920 GDFATALGYASKS
+920 
-933 VTRGTAVGAAS
+933 
-944 SVTGE
+944 
-949 TGTALGLLSTAS
+949 AS
-961 ANGSVAL
+961 AANGVAL
-968 GAQSSADIDAGVTGY
+968 GNASSATREADAKGVYDYVGYSAGV
-983 NPNAVEGEDLT
+983 VLSDGEKN
-994 SPTWTSTLGAVSVG
+994 STVWHANLGAVSIG
-1008 AAATVDKDGNP
+1008 NEAFATGETDEDGNLLHF
-1019 VAQKTRQITNLA
+1019 QYTRQLTGLA
-1031 AGTVDT
+1031 AGTADT

-1051 LTDGTNTTV
+1051 LTNGTNTTV
-1060 NSTNDETDGHVIYSV
+1060 KSTNDQTDGHVIYSV
-1075 DVKTNGTINEGDTNI
+1075 DVKTNGTIKQGDTNI
-1090 VTGDTVYNALQNV
+1090 VTGDTVYNALKDV
-1103 SWKAQVNGN
+1103 SWTANVNGQA
-1112 DAKTVKKDGTLNFV
+1112 AKTVKKDGTLNFV
-1126 NGDNIAI
+1126 NGDNISI
-1133 TSNDNGDI
+1133 SNEKGDI

-1164 KAVNQKVNFVGSDH
+1164 DAVNQKVNFVGSDH

-1191 ATGLADTDFTNITNN
+1191 ATGLADTDLTNITNN
-1206 AVTKIQ
+1206 AITKIQ
-1212 NIAKGEDVH
+1212 NIAKGENVH

-1247 TGEAKITGIAKSDLS
+1247 TGEAKITGIAKSDLT
-1262 NITEEGDTYITKV
+1262 NITEG
-1275 ANKAVK
+1275 
-1281 VIDGE
+1281 
-1286 NTTVTPGKDGD
+1286 GK
-1297 VTTYAVNVDTSGKIE
+1297 K
-1312 QNNTNIVTGDTVYNA
+1312 
-1327 LQNVSWK
+1327 
-1334 AQVNGTDAKTVKK
+1334 
-1347 DGTLNFID
+1347 
-1355 GDNIAITSNDNGD
+1355 
-1368 IKISTTGLASSGDL
+1368 
-1382 WTAQAG
+1382 
-1388 GTDVNAVNQKVNFVG
+1388 
-1403 SDHITVTGT
+1403 
-1412 DGQIKFEATGLADT
+1412 
-1426 DFTNITNNA
+1426 
-1435 ITKIQNIAKGE
+1435 
-1446 DVHIKAD
+1446 
-1453 TYTVGNDGSVTMT
+1453 
-1466 YVDGN
+1466 
-1471 GNPVTGEAKITGI
+1471 
-1484 AKSDLSNITNEGNNV
+1484 V
-1499 INNIAKEAVK
+1499 INNLAKEAVK

-1551 SISTTS
+1551 SISAKS

-1605 AHIGSVLVNGG
+1605 ARIGSVLVNGG

-1660 TVTKGKNITVDEAK
+1660 TVTNGKNITVDEAK

-1706 SATSGGAQLAFNN
+1706 SAKSGGAQLAFNN

-1726 AKDGLTN
+1726 AKNGLTN

-1747 AGNQTIINGSTAHI
+1747 AGNQTIINGSTARI

-1801 KEVDSKAAAAK
+1801 KEV
-1812 TTVTKGK
+1812 
-1819 NITVDE
+1819 
-1825 AKAADG
+1825 
-1831 SSTYTVGLETDVV
+1831 
-1844 LGDNAIKLNGS
+1844 
-1855 DGSISATSGTSSL
+1855 
-1868 NFNDKGLSLSN
+1868 
-1879 GKNSTVINGGTITV
+1879 
-1893 NGGDSVISGTQATFG
+1893 
-1908 KITLN
+1908 
-1913 AESGSTITGLSN
+1913 
-1925 TTTKYD
+1925 
-1931 GFATA
+1931 
-1936 GRAATEEQLK
+1936 
-1946 EVAGQAG
+1946 AGQAG
-1953 EAIKTAGKGWNL
+1953 EAIETAGKGWNL
-1965 TTKGASDS
+1965 TTNGKEAS
-1973 KTNIAPGG
+1973 KTNIKPGG
-1981 TVDFSSSNDNLV
+1981 TVDFSSSNDNLL

-2001 SFSLSDNLDLTNN
+2001 SFSLSDNLDLTKN
-2014 KDKKGSVKVGEN
+2014 DSKKGSVKVGEN
-2026 TTLTDE
+2026 TALSNE
-2032 LLQVGKD
+2032 LLQVG
-2039 VSLTA
+2039 
-2044 SALNVGTS
+2044 NS

-2057 ALTVGGLTY
+2057 ALMVGGLTY
-2066 ISSSGLNAN
+2066 INSSGLNAN
-2075 NRVISNVAT
+2075 NRVISNVAD
-2084 GVADTDAVNVG
+2084 GILDTDAVNVG

-2110 GDGISVNKAGNQ
+2110 GDGISVAKTGNQ
-2122 YTINVNIEGLSNEHG
+2122 YTINVNIEGVTNNQG
-2137 TVSVSTDSD
+2137 KVTVSTGD
-2146 SSVIPKSTPTES
+2146 
-2158 ETITPAPAKRMNSLL
+2158 
-2173 VAEDAVV
+2173 
-2180 EPENSTSTGEKMY
+2180 STSTESGSESGSSGAKKSQVMDLMY
-2193 VKYTSNEVK
+2193 RTESNEVAPETT
-2202 LITDD
+2202 TDTGKA
-2207 ITNPEDAVTLNDGEK
+2207 IQIESIPEDIKLEADDNQAASVVNGETIK
-2222 IDFVGGKNITTSSKQ
+2222 IAGDGKNISTKANVTGAGSM
-2237 GTDTDGKNYDKIT
+2237 DTISV
-2250 FSLKD
+2250 SLKP
-2255 DISVTS
+2255 DIQVDS
-2261 VTADKVT
+2261 VT
-2268 INNGPTINENG
+2268 INNGGPTINNTG
-2279 IDMNGKNITNTE
+2279 IDMNGKSITHVENITV
-2291 SITINNGPT
+2291 NNGPT